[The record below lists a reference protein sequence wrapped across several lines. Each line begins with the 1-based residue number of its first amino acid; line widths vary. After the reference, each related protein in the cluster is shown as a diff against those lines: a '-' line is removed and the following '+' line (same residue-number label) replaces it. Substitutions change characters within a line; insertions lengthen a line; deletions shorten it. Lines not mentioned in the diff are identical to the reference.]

1 MDQKAISVLKIFSYS
16 RGGNRRMRVNEAQAK
31 CTKTFARQMTKM
43 LVRTSW
49 RFAGLLC
56 LVALLCP
63 MGLLAQNFT
72 YVNNQSGVSNSIASF
87 SVDTGGVATSIGTIS
102 TGGTGATVACPGID
116 RITTNL
122 ASNLLFVSNGGN
134 QTISVFRITPSTGA
148 LTAVAG
154 SPFASGLTLDSCS
167 GISLAATPDGHF
179 LMASSNGQIKSFAVA
194 PSGALTLSA
203 TTANG
208 SSPTSSMK
216 ISPNGQFLA
225 LSNLNS

>member
-1 MDQKAISVLKIFSYS
+1 
-16 RGGNRRMRVNEAQAK
+16 MRVNEAQPK
-31 CTKTFARQMTKM
+31 CTKAFAQQKTKT

-87 SVDTGGVATSIGTIS
+87 SVDTGGIATSLGTIS
-102 TGGTGATVACPGID
+102 TGGAGATVACPGID
-116 RITTNL
+116 RITANL

-134 QTISVFRITPSTGA
+134 QTISVFRITPATGA

-154 SPFASGLTLDSCS
+154 SPFAQRT
-167 GISLAATPDGHF
+167 
-179 LMASSNGQIKSFAVA
+179 
-194 PSGALTLSA
+194 
-203 TTANG
+203 
-208 SSPTSSMK
+208 
-216 ISPNGQFLA
+216 
-225 LSNLNS
+225 NLR